1 MPAAWG
7 LIPSIRVNDLAK
19 ALDFYT
25 GILGCEVVRGTA
37 EEGNVA
43 LSFGEARLML
53 ESAADFYGPGYN
65 DAIRQRLLGHPSAI
79 ALYIEADD
87 VDALYKRLAEDGFE
101 AIDPLAE
108 RPWGQAE
115 FTIADPEGNWL
126 TFWQAKAPG

>member
-1 MPAAWG
+1 MPGSWG
-7 LIPSIRVNDLAK
+7 VIPSIRLNDLAR

-25 GILGCEVVRGTA
+25 GPLGFEVVRGAA

-43 LSFGEARLML
+43 LSFGEARFML

-65 DAIRQRLLGHPSAI
+65 DAIRQRLLGYPSAI
-79 ALYIEADD
+79 ALYIEANDL
-87 VDALYKRLAEDGFE
+87 DALYKRLIGAGVE

-108 RPWGQAE
+108 RAWGQAE

-126 TFWQAKAPG
+126 TFWQVQSPG